1 SNTQSCYP
9 AELCGYHSAVW
20 LGISEMSD
28 DDGPMPMPLPA
39 GKRRKVVDV
48 QAEKALLDQLPCAEM
63 YEKSYMHR
71 DSVTHVAFSKS
82 TQFLITA
89 SADGH
94 IKFWRKMR
102 TGIEFVKHYKA
113 HLQAIVGLAVS
124 DDGLRLATT
133 SLDGTIKFFDI
144 LGFDMVN
151 MLTLGYIPSQC
162 CWIYQAGHVVP
173 KIVVAEKGSHVLR
186 VYHAEKAKDAALLH
200 VVDKLHSAPVSL
212 LGFNAVAN
220 VVISGDTKGMLEY
233 WSADTYSFP
242 DSPAV
247 KFKSKMDTDLYEL
260 LKHRAYATTIDV
272 SQNGAD
278 FVVTASDSILR
289 VFRFATGKLR
299 RKYDESLVQFEDA
312 QADGSLQLDA
322 IDFGRRMAVEK
333 EMASAS
339 VTSNCIFDASG
350 HFLLFSTLLGIK
362 ILHIDTNK
370 LARVLGKVENTERFT
385 HLCLFQVS
393 SIQSVKINSGTP
405 SINTQFQKHASTEVE
420 KKLLMS
426 DADDA
431 KAWVD
436 PMVFAAAFKKPR
448 FYCFSSREPVDSDD
462 DEHGRDVFNEKP
474 TLDES
479 QISTKTTAKALG
491 TRAVIHTTMG
501 DIFLT
506 LYPNEC
512 PRTVENF
519 CTHARNGYY
528 DNCLVHRVIKNF
540 MIQTGD
546 PQGDGTGGESIWG
559 GEFEDE
565 FHRNLRHDRPF
576 TVSMANAG
584 PRTNGSQFF
593 ITTVPTPWL
602 DNKHTVFGR
611 VETGKDTV
619 AAIEGVRVDRFDKP
633 FEDIRIVNVDI
644 M

>member
-1 SNTQSCYP
+1 
-9 AELCGYHSAVW
+9 
-20 LGISEMSD
+20 MSD
-28 DDGPMPMPLPA
+28 GEDGPMPMPMPA
-39 GKRRKVVDV
+39 ANKRRKIANP
-48 QAEKALLDQLPCAEM
+48 QKEKDYLEQLPSAEM
-63 YEKSYMHR
+63 YERSYMHR
-71 DSVTHVAFSKS
+71 DVVTHVAFSKS

-94 IKFWRKMR
+94 VKFWRKMR

-124 DDGLRLATT
+124 PDGLRLATT

-151 MLTLGYIPSQC
+151 MLTLGFTPSTC
-162 CWIYQAGHVVP
+162 CWAYEKGHVVP
-173 KIVVAEKGSHVLR
+173 KIVVAEKDSSILR
-186 VYHAEKAKDAALLH
+186 VYHADETQDAALLETL
-200 VVDKLHSAPVSL
+200 DKLHTVPVTV
-212 LGFNAVAN
+212 LGYNAVAN
-220 VVISGDTKGMLEY
+220 CMISGDEKGILEY
-233 WSADTYSFP
+233 WSPDTYILP
-242 DSPAV
+242 TDGTV
-247 KFKSKMDTDLYEL
+247 KFKSKISTDLFEL
-260 LKHRAYATTIDV
+260 LKHRTYATAIDV
-272 SQNGAD
+272 SSTGQD
-278 FVVTASDSILR
+278 FVVTAADATLS

-299 RKYDESLVQFEDA
+299 RKYDESLIQFEDA
-312 QADGSLQLDA
+312 QADGSLGLDA

-333 EMASAS
+333 ELLAAKA
-339 VTSNCIFDASG
+339 VSNCIFDASG
-350 HFLLFSTLLGIK
+350 HYVLFATLFGIK
-362 ILHIDTNK
+362 VLNIETNT
-370 LARVLGKVENTERFT
+370 LARVLGKVENTERF
-385 HLCLFQVS
+385 LQICLFQ
-393 SIQSVKINSGTP
+393 GTP
-405 SINTQFQKHASTEVE
+405 SINTQFQKHASTDVE
-420 KKLLMS
+420 KKLVMS
-426 DADDA
+426 DENNP

-436 PMVFAAAFKKPR
+436 PIVFATAFKKNR
-448 FYCFSSREPVDSDD
+448 FYCFSSRAPVDNGDD
-462 DEHGRDVFNEKP
+462 EEHGRDVFNEKP

-479 QISTKTTAKALG
+479 QVASTTTANALG
-491 TRAVIHTTMG
+491 SRAVLHTTMG

-506 LYPNEC
+506 LYPTEC

-528 DNCLVHRVIKNF
+528 DGCLFHRVIKNF

-546 PQGDGTGGESIWG
+546 PLGDGTGGESIWG

-611 VETGKDTV
+611 VESGKDTV
-619 AAIEGVRVDRFDKP
+619 AAIEAVNVDRFDKP
-633 FEDIRIVNVDI
+633 ADEEIKIINIDI

>member
-1 SNTQSCYP
+1 
-9 AELCGYHSAVW
+9 
-20 LGISEMSD
+20 MSD

-39 GKRRKVVDV
+39 VKRRKVVDV
-48 QAEKALLDQLPCAEM
+48 VAEKALLDQLPSAEM

-71 DSVTHVAFSKS
+71 DTVTHVAFSKS

-151 MLTLGYIPSQC
+151 MITLGYTPSHC
-162 CWIYQAGHVVP
+162 CWIFQTGHVVP
-173 KIVVAEKGSHVLR
+173 KIVVAEMDSHVLR
-186 VYHAEKAKDAALLH
+186 VYHADHAKDTALLH
-200 VVDKLHSAPVSL
+200 VLDNLHTAPVTV
-212 LGFNAVAN
+212 LGFNPIAN
-220 VVISGDTKGMLEY
+220 VVISGDSKGMLDY
-233 WSADTYSFP
+233 WAADNYSMP
-242 DSPAV
+242 GAGV
-247 KFKSKMDTDLYEL
+247 IKFKSKMSTDLYEL
-260 LKHRAYATTIDV
+260 LKHRTHATSIDI
-272 SQNGAD
+272 SPNGID
-278 FVVTASDSILR
+278 FVVTAADSFLR

-333 EMASAS
+333 EMQSVG

-350 HFLLFSTLLGIK
+350 HYVLFSTLLGIK
-362 ILHIDTNK
+362 ILHIETNK

-385 HLCLFQVS
+385 QLCLFQ
-393 SIQSVKINSGTP
+393 GTP
-405 SINTQFQKHASTEVE
+405 SINTQFQKHATTEVE
-420 KKLLMS
+420 KKLVMS
-426 DADDA
+426 DANDA
-431 KAWVD
+431 KAWID
-436 PMVFAAAFKKPR
+436 PMVFAAAFKKAR
-448 FYCFSSREPVDSDD
+448 FYCFSTREPVDSAD

-479 QISTKTTAKALG
+479 QISTKTATAALG

-528 DNCLVHRVIKNF
+528 DNCLFHRVIKNF
-540 MIQTGD
+540 MVQTGD

-576 TVSMANAG
+576 TVSMANVSLAWHG
-584 PRTNGSQFF
+584 T
-593 ITTVPTPWL
+593 
-602 DNKHTVFGR
+602 
-611 VETGKDTV
+611 
-619 AAIEGVRVDRFDKP
+619 
-633 FEDIRIVNVDI
+633 IV
-644 M
+644 

>member
-1 SNTQSCYP
+1 
-9 AELCGYHSAVW
+9 
-20 LGISEMSD
+20 MSD

-39 GKRRKVVDV
+39 VKRRKVVDV
-48 QAEKALLDQLPCAEM
+48 VAEKALLDQLPSAEM

-71 DSVTHVAFSKS
+71 DTVTHVAFSKS

-151 MLTLGYIPSQC
+151 MITLGYTPSHC
-162 CWIYQAGHVVP
+162 CWIFQTGHVVP
-173 KIVVAEKGSHVLR
+173 KIVVAEMDSHVLR
-186 VYHAEKAKDAALLH
+186 VYHADHAKDTALLH
-200 VVDKLHSAPVSL
+200 VLDNLHTAPVTV
-212 LGFNAVAN
+212 LGFNPIAN
-220 VVISGDTKGMLEY
+220 VVISGDSKGMLDY
-233 WSADTYSFP
+233 WAADNYSMP
-242 DSPAV
+242 GAGV
-247 KFKSKMDTDLYEL
+247 IKFKSKMSTDLYEL
-260 LKHRAYATTIDV
+260 LKHRTHATSIDI
-272 SQNGAD
+272 SPNGID
-278 FVVTASDSILR
+278 FVVTAADSFLR

-333 EMASAS
+333 EMQSVG

-350 HFLLFSTLLGIK
+350 HYVLFSTLLGIK
-362 ILHIDTNK
+362 ILHIETNK

-385 HLCLFQVS
+385 QLCLFQ
-393 SIQSVKINSGTP
+393 GTP
-405 SINTQFQKHASTEVE
+405 SINTQFQKHATTEVE
-420 KKLLMS
+420 KKLVMS
-426 DADDA
+426 DANDA
-431 KAWVD
+431 KAWID
-436 PMVFAAAFKKPR
+436 PMVFAAAFKKAR
-448 FYCFSSREPVDSDD
+448 FYCFSTREPVDSAD

-479 QISTKTTAKALG
+479 QISTKTATAALG

-519 CTHARNGYY
+519 CTHARNGYVMAAALCGMLTMETGRYY
-528 DNCLVHRVIKNF
+528 DNCLFHRVIKNF
-540 MIQTGD
+540 MVQTGD

-611 VETGKDTV
+611 VENGKDTV